1 MYRFFRCLCINS
13 TNTMIGHLERAIEAN
28 THNSEDSEDTDGITT
43 PYDVTDPKNIT
54 YLKNVMDLMKKIT
67 PAMKNTWKVSAT
79 AENVRD
85 EIRKAKDK
93 ADILRNP
100 SKKTYNSGTW
110 TTLEKKN
117 FKKGLS
123 EEGYGDWLL
132 ISHNH
137 VKTRSNKQCKDF
149 AKGRFGNEKGFT
161 AWNNMEE
168 LPLPF
173 KSGTKFISKS

>member
-28 THNSEDSEDTDGITT
+28 THNSDDTDGITT
-43 PYDVTDPKNIT
+43 PYDVTDPKNIK

-93 ADILRNP
+93 LYILRNP

-117 FKKGLS
+117 LMKGLS
-123 EEGYGDWLL
+123 ERGYGEWVL
-132 ISHNH
+132 ISYYH
-137 VKTRSNKQCKDF
+137 VKTRVNQQCKER
-149 AKGRFGNEKGFT
+149 AKGIFGNEKGFT
-161 AWNNMEE
+161 AWKNTGE
-168 LPLPF
+168 LPLPS
-173 KSGTKFISKS
+173 KRRGIKFI